1 MEDLA
6 IIVTL
11 MLGGELLLAL
21 VVVVFAAI
29 YRFKG
34 KFRRTSMFLT
44 VLLAILAGWFVT
56 LSVPLASPAIV
67 GLVASLLFMYVPHRV
82 TNKKR

>member
-1 MEDLA
+1 MQDLA

-21 VVVVFAAI
+21 AVVVFAAI

-34 KFRRTSMFLT
+34 KFKRTSMTMT
-44 VLLAILAGWFVT
+44 VLLAMLAGWFVT
-56 LSVPLASPAIV
+56 LSVPLASPALV
-67 GLVASLLFMYVPHRV
+67 GLVVSLLFMYVPRISK
-82 TNKKR
+82 KKR

>member
-1 MEDLA
+1 MQDLA

-11 MLGGELLLAL
+11 MLGGELLFSLA
-21 VVVVFAAI
+21 VVIFAII

-34 KFRRTSMFLT
+34 KFKRTNMVLT
-44 VLLAILAGWFVT
+44 LLLAILAGWFVT

-67 GLVASLLFMYVPHRV
+67 GLIASLLFMYVPHRV
-82 TNKKR
+82 TNKKD

>member
-1 MEDLA
+1 MQDLA
-6 IIVTL
+6 IIVSL
-11 MLGGELLLAL
+11 MLGGELLLAI
-21 VVVVFAAI
+21 VVVVFSGV

-67 GLVASLLFMYVPHRV
+67 GLVASLLFMYVPRLG
-82 TNKKR
+82 KKQ